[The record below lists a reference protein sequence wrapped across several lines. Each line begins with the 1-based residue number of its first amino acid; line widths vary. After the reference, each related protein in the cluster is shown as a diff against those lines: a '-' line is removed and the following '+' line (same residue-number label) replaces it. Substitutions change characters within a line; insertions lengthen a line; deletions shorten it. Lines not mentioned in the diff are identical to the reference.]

1 MKIRIV
7 SDDYINFFKS
17 YIKNELVYPID
28 NPCFNMSFSKFYNN
42 QYLFCVRNV
51 ILYKQLIK
59 KEKLYPG
66 ISKYFLVMSQQ
77 HTENN
82 LSNTYIWDWKNYYQ
96 TIIFFTGFINVDTL
110 KISPNKTIKPHV
122 LISPSF
128 SYKLPKYF
136 NNKLLSRYRLIN
148 LEDFRLFF
156 SNNVAYVYDGAINK
170 LYVMMLIK
178 NKLILKNTYSG
189 ICDINNEVPYMMM
202 TNDYVKIFEKN
213 WSLYIVKRNAD
224 KKDVEFKF
232 IHDFEENG
240 IYGIN
245 FFPEKKKCKKELLV
259 SYAPNTIPIDSSIVR
274 FSLSSPCIKL
284 SPNLYLGLGH
294 IKIKFYKITEENHK
308 TDKDEHFIK
317 MALDIHKN
325 MRKFYKKQYRPHKMF
340 MYMNFLFKYNSA
352 KKTFHISDFL
362 LPIPKYEYYFSL
374 SYLTSISIIN
384 NKIIMTGGI
393 GDYSSIMINMDL
405 DELKMIKHDMSNLNI
420 NDLTFMIVK

>member
-1 MKIRIV
+1 MKIRVV
-7 SDDYINFFKS
+7 SDDYIKFFKL
-17 YIKNELVYPID
+17 YIKNELVYPVD
-28 NPCFNMSFSKFYNN
+28 NPCFNMSFCKFYNN
-42 QYLFCVRNV
+42 KYLFCVRNV

-66 ISKYFLVMSQQ
+66 ISKYFLMMSQQ

-96 TIIFFTGFINVDTL
+96 TIIFFVGTINENTL
-110 KISPNKTIKPHV
+110 KINPDKTIKPHV

-128 SYKLPKYF
+128 SYKLPKYL

-156 SNNVAYVYDGAINK
+156 SNNIAYVYDGAINK
-170 LYVMMLIK
+170 MYEMMLIK

-202 TNDYVKIFEKN
+202 TNNYVKIFEKN
-213 WSLYIVKRNAD
+213 WSLYKVNRKM
-224 KKDVEFKF
+224 KKDIEFKF

-245 FFPEKKKCKKELLV
+245 FFPEKNKCKKELLV
-259 SYAPNTIPIDSSIVR
+259 SYKPNTIPINSSIVR

-284 SPNLYLGLGH
+284 SSNLYLGLGH
-294 IKIKFYKITEENHK
+294 IKVKFYKITEENHK
-308 TDKDEHFIK
+308 TDKDEPFIK
-317 MALDIHKN
+317 MALEIHKK
-325 MRKFYKKQYRPHKMF
+325 MRQIYKTKYRPHKMF
-340 MYMNFLFKYNSA
+340 VYMNFLFEYNSI

-362 LPIPKYEYYFSL
+362 LPIPKYDYYFSL
-374 SYLTSISIIN
+374 SFLTSISIVN

-393 GDYSSIMINMDL
+393 GDYSNIMINMDL
-405 DELKMIKHDMSNLNI
+405 NELKIIKHDISNLNI
-420 NDLTFMIVK
+420 NDLSFIIVK